1 LSEIR
6 ATTISD
12 ETGNGPIA
20 LTKQHAVK
28 AWCTLSMSGA
38 NIVDSFNCSSAT
50 DITTGRFTVAF
61 SSSMSDVNYA
71 VTSSAISHA
80 DSNVGSNR
88 TSGATSYQACYDYI
102 YRCKQ

>member
-1 LSEIR
+1 
-6 ATTISD
+6 
-12 ETGNGPIA
+12 
-20 LTKQHAVK
+20 
-28 AWCTLSMSGA
+28 MSGA

-71 VTSSAISHA
+71 VTSSAISNA

-88 TSGATSYQACYDYI
+88 TSGATSYQAATVYI
-102 YRCKQ
+102 NAMITSTGVNNDVPSCAFAAHGDLA